1 MSEYTEVLSPRRE
14 AVLRAVVEDYI
25 AHSLPVGSLRVCRLE
40 NLKISPATIRKEML
54 LLERVGLLR
63 QPHVSAGRVPTEAG
77 YRYFVDSLMD
87 PLEISEES
95 SRQISEILHSAR
107 GELVSLLD
115 SLSSFL
121 AQLTCCAAV
130 VVAPEVESSAVR
142 SVQVV
147 ELSSRIIL
155 VVAVLSTGSVERR
168 VLECEEA
175 PLPDV
180 LVSASEAL
188 SAALVSLPFGAE
200 VEVTAPDAESQA
212 VAERAV
218 AALRSP
224 VEGVVEQ
231 VFVGGQSTVASA
243 FVEVEKI
250 SQMLYLLE
258 QQYALI
264 AILRN
269 IMDRGMQVAI
279 GEETGFEPLADCSV
293 VVSPYEVDGCRAG
306 SVAVLGP
313 TNMDYSANLAAVSD
327 MSSQLT
333 RLLSGD

>member
-1 MSEYTEVLSPRRE
+1 M
-14 AVLRAVVEDYI
+14 
-25 AHSLPVGSLRVCRLE
+25 VCQLE

-130 VVAPEVESSAVR
+130 VVAPEVESAAVR

-218 AALRSP
+218 AALQSP
-224 VEGVVEQ
+224 VGGAVEQ

-264 AILRN
+264 SMLRN